1 MVVPPFELLSKPWRQ
16 LIPIPLVLRAEWR
29 RMTTESP
36 SALFTLSSIPVTPAR
51 SLPRIPGQQGV
62 LVQLSPVMVPS
73 TNVVCGGADPG
84 KRPKIGVGGTPVKAN
99 RLRLS

>member
-1 MVVPPFELLSKPWRQ
+1 
-16 LIPIPLVLRAEWR
+16 
-29 RMTTESP
+29 MTTESP

-73 TNVVCGGADPG
+73 TNVVCRIREETEDQSEGLP
-84 KRPKIGVGGTPVKAN
+84 
-99 RLRLS
+99 